1 MHYHPPPHEGK
12 APWELAD
19 DRHSYRHQTTIRKG
33 TSAMIDMG
41 YQARALHVARQ
52 RIREMHEMARQDA
65 LARQFRRPSSL
76 RRYLGNALIAAG
88 HVLVDS
94 AYEPACDYGLAV
106 ADK

>member
-33 TSAMIDMG
+33 TSTMIDAA
-41 YQARALHVARQ
+41 YQVRALYDARQ
-52 RIREMHEMARQDA
+52 RMSELHEQARQDA

-76 RRYLGNALIAAG
+76 RRHLGNALIAAG